1 MKIMI
6 KKILKI
12 SVLALAIAFLAYTF
26 IYDGGHIEQKV
37 TVSKSRIVTTTQP
50 PIITIPPTTTTIPPT
65 TTTVKK
71 VVTTTTHYH
80 SPTATTAKPY
90 TPAPTTGINWDG
102 IARCESGGNWHINT
116 GNGYYG
122 GLQFLTSTWIAYGGG
137 VYAPRADLA
146 TREQQIAIASKMP
159 LSSWPHCRAYA

>member
-1 MKIMI
+1 MI
-6 KKILKI
+6 VAIVILTILGLKSCI
-12 SVLALAIAFLAYTF
+12 TDEKVVEAKDIKTFEASVI
-26 IYDGGHIEQKV
+26 
-37 TVSKSRIVTTTQP
+37 QP
-50 PIITIPPTTTTIPPT
+50 FKGIRWQDQHKQTTTIPP

-80 SPTATTAKPY
+80 
-90 TPAPTTGINWDG
+90 APTTTTVTVSYVAPTGRNWDA
-102 IARCESGGNWHINT
+102 IAQCESGGNWHINT

-159 LSSWPHCRAYA
+159 ISSWPHCGRLG